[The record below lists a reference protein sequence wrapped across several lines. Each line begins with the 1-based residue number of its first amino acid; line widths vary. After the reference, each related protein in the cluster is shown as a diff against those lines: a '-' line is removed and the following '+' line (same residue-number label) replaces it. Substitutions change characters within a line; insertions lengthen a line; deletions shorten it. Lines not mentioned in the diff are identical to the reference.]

1 LDSCVTDILSSNG
14 RMKKENIENGICK
27 HKNEREIQVRSVAS
41 LIGKQIL
48 VDWSRMLPILFR
60 EMEELRKNN
69 ESRMWTAK
77 QEKK

>member
-1 LDSCVTDILSSNG
+1 
-14 RMKKENIENGICK
+14 MKKENIENGICK

-60 EMEELRKNN
+60 EMEELKKNN

>member
-1 LDSCVTDILSSNG
+1 MECVNIK
-14 RMKKENIENGICK
+14 MKEKYRLRVVRVLLE
-27 HKNEREIQVRSVAS
+27 KNP
-41 LIGKQIL
+41 